1 MMKLLEPR
9 PIAER
14 QWACAVC
21 SPIDTLKYSEAHS
34 NLHAADLSADL
45 LKEIHPEKGS
55 AVQNSLCC
63 VKAERMAP
71 HDHVNCNAAAP
82 ASMG

>member
-1 MMKLLEPR
+1 MLQTYQL
-9 PIAER
+9 
-14 QWACAVC
+14 
-21 SPIDTLKYSEAHS
+21 
-34 NLHAADLSADL
+34 NL